1 MNRSL
6 IKITEIM
13 CFVFNTYLNLQVFY
27 LEKKTFRKKHLDLVH
42 PILFDLET
50 YFDSKC
56 ILQLNF

>member
-13 CFVFNTYLNLQVFY
+13 CFVFYTYFILKVFD
-27 LEKKTFRKKHLDLVH
+27 LEKKHLDLVH
-42 PILFDLET
+42 LRFFDLET
-50 YFDSKC
+50 HFDFKC